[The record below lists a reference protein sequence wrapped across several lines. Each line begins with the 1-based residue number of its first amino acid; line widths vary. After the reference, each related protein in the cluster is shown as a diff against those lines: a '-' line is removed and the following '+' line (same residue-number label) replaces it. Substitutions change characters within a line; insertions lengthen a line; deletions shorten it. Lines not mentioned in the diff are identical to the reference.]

1 MSFLVSKRS
10 FWPAIIFGLAVAL
23 TGTFVSLSHPAQLV
37 SSGRAAATNLSVP
50 ATTAE
55 QRISDSYGR
64 LPLSF
69 EINEGQA
76 DPRVKFLS
84 HGPGYDLFL
93 TPTGVTLSLR
103 QPQST
108 LVGKFAETE
117 SVKSRNTT
125 SAPEPSTLGF
135 KLLDAN
141 PNPPMQGEDE
151 LPGKTNYLLGNNPE
165 KWHSD
170 ISTYSRVRY
179 RDVYPHID
187 LAYHGNQK
195 RLEYD
200 FILKPRANSRRI
212 RIMFRRVRKTILD
225 ENGDLILSTRAGD
238 VRQPRP
244 VAYQEINGERH
255 EVAARYHLAG
265 RHIGFR
271 LGRYNRRYPL
281 IIDPV
286 FIYSSFL
293 GGSSSEDGLGI
304 AVDAQGSA
312 YLTGTTS
319 STDFPVVSALQ
330 SVKDSASDVFITK
343 LNPAG
348 TALIYSTYL
357 GGNGSDTGNAIA
369 VDAQGNAYV
378 AGFTGS
384 GNFPTTSGAF
394 QGSKDGLTDAF
405 AAKLNPSG
413 SALVYS
419 TFLGGENNDT
429 ALGIAVDGGGNAY
442 VVGRTDS
449 TRFGFFPIQRNGSP
463 AYKSTDA
470 AGHWS
475 TSASELSA
483 SAVNAFAL
491 DPGNTNVIY
500 AGSNVGV
507 FVSTTAGAHWNLTG
521 TARAS
526 TAPLFTNAVVI
537 DPTNT
542 AVIYA
547 GTTNGVYRSTNSG
560 ALYDIKNS
568 GFTVPS
574 VNALAIDPNTPATL
588 YAGTLLG
595 IYKSTNG
602 GDTWSEIRQGIT
614 GSSPRVNKVVLD
626 PTNPAIVY
634 MGTNRGMFKSTNGGA
649 LWTPINSGPL
659 ATPFTPQIT
668 ALAIDPL
675 NPATLYASGF
685 NGTDILFKTTDG
697 GVTWSGSGSGLTL
710 TLINNLAVDPVTPTT
725 LYAATVGSAIFK
737 STNGGGSWA
746 PSNAGLTNL
755 TTNAVA
761 VDRNSPSTVYA
772 GTTIGNDAFAI
783 RLNATGFQDYFLNFG
798 GNENDEAR
806 GVALDANG
814 NAYIVGTTNSSNFP
828 VVSAFQSTLGGLS
841 DAFVVKLNPAG
852 NSFIYSTYFGGS
864 GSDQGRAIAVSGG
877 SAYVVGSTNSQNF
890 PLARALKSTL
900 TTFDTDAFVTRF
912 SPSGDSLVF
921 STYLGG
927 ERVDQAFAVAV
938 AADASIY
945 VSGSTSSSDFPTL
958 DAPQPNISGSTD
970 AFVTKLNPT
979 GTTLAY
985 STYLGGT
992 GSDQGNGIA
1001 VDGTVNAYVIGTSS
1015 SSDFPTVNPF
1025 QPILRGSDA
1034 FVTKIGVAAD
1044 VSISK
1049 SDSRDPVMVNN
1060 PLTYTLKVK
1069 NAGPSLATGVKVTED
1084 LPSSLTLSSATSS
1097 LGTCSINGLKVT
1109 CDIGSLPAAGAA
1121 TITISVTP
1129 TGTGNITNTA
1139 SVTANE
1145 PDANTA
1151 NNTAT
1156 EVTKVSAS
1164 PSIDG
1169 HVTDAAGNALSGVLM
1184 NLTGGA
1190 QAVSVQTD
1198 SNGFYQFAEVAGG
1211 RNYTITPSK
1220 TNFSFE
1226 PESRTFNALNADQT
1240 ADFVANPCTYSITPI
1255 TQSFG
1260 ATGVAGNVS
1269 VATLHGCPW
1278 TATSNSNWITIN
1290 SGTAGVGNGIVS
1302 FNVNATTSPRAGHLT
1317 IAGQNFAVY
1326 QEFNSCAA
1334 PTFSVATYNLSSS
1347 GTVLTSTADFNGD
1360 GKPDIVVLAKFSGGQ
1375 GAVLLNDGTGGFTAA
1390 TIGPG
1395 ESQGMAVNDF
1405 SGDGKPDL
1413 AFSSYNSNVVGI
1425 LVNNGSG
1432 GFGQSTSSVPF
1443 TSQGQSPLTRG
1454 LFSADINNDGKPDLL
1469 VWTPGASATQIL
1481 LGNGDKT
1488 FNQIAPVSG
1497 SSVDVPIGVVDV
1509 NGDNLP
1515 DLIFAGGTDNSR
1527 PLSVRLGN
1535 GAGGFGSAI
1544 ISSGTNITGVMG
1556 VGDFDSDGKLDIA
1569 ATGVAGS
1576 SNAIAVLKGDGT
1588 GRFVTKSLFAI
1599 GNSPNL
1605 TVADFN
1611 RDGKLDVAFTNG
1623 GSKVTVLL
1631 GDGLGGLGNAISIDT
1646 GASDVT
1652 GNFGLDNADFNG
1664 DKLPDVAVAD
1674 ASRGA
1679 SVLRNSCAA
1688 LPSISGRVTDSRT
1701 TTGLAGATVT
1711 LSGAQSAT
1719 TQTDGSGNYIFPNL
1733 TAAPNYVV
1741 TPSKANFKFNPVST
1755 SVNNLVGIQTAN
1767 FVGTP
1772 TTFQFTS
1779 QDYVVN
1785 EDAGSIQIS
1794 VRRGGD
1800 LSGVSTVD
1808 YATSDG
1814 TASARTDYTSAF
1826 GTLRFNPG
1834 ESLKTFNVLITD
1846 DNLVEGFES
1855 LSLTLSNPVGA
1866 IFNSN
1871 SFEGPPNTS
1880 LLEIRDND
1888 TNPNLPNP
1896 VDSSTFFVRQH
1907 YHDFL
1912 NREPD
1917 ASGLNFWADQ
1927 INSCGTNQPCIDLK
1941 HINVSAAFFLSIEFQ
1956 NTGYLVERTYKAAYG
1971 DVNGNST
1978 FNGTHQLAVP
1988 IVRLNEFLPD
1998 TQQIGQGVVV
2008 GQTGWETVLENNKQ
2022 TFAAQFVQRSRFASA
2037 FATSM
2042 TPAQF
2047 VDTLFTNAGV
2057 TPTAADRNAAI
2068 AEFGSATNTSDVAA
2082 RARALRKVAE
2092 NSTLVTNEFN
2102 RAFVLMQYFGYL
2114 RRDPN
2119 SGPDTDY
2126 TGYDF
2131 WLTKLNQFN
2140 GNFVNAEMVKAFITS
2155 SEYRQRFGP

>member
-10 FWPAIIFGLAVAL
+10 FWPAIIFGLVLAL

-55 QRISDSYGR
+55 QRISDSYVR

-108 LVGKFAETE
+108 LVSKFAETE

-125 SAPEPSTLGF
+125 PAPEPSILGF

-141 PNPPMQGEDE
+141 PNPQMQGEDE

-165 KWHSD
+165 KWHSN

-238 VRQPRP
+238 VRQSRP

-319 STDFPVVSALQ
+319 STDFPVASALQ

-384 GNFPTTSGAF
+384 GNFPTTSEAF

-405 AAKLNPSG
+405 AAKLNPSV
-413 SALVYS
+413 SVLVYS
-419 TFLGGENNDT
+419 TFLGGDNNDT

-491 DPGNTNVIY
+491 DPGNTNVVY

-547 GTTNGVYRSTNSG
+547 GTTNGAYKSTNGG
-560 ALYDIKNS
+560 ALYDIKNA

-588 YAGTLLG
+588 YAGTLFG

-614 GSSPRVNKVVLD
+614 GSSRRVNKVVLD

-697 GVTWSGSGSGLTL
+697 GVNWSGSGSGLTL
-710 TLINNLAVDPVTPTT
+710 TTINNLAVDPVTPAT

-746 PSNAGLTNL
+746 PSNAGLANL

-1001 VDGTVNAYVIGTSS
+1001 VDGTANAYVIGTSS

-1049 SDSRDPVMVNN
+1049 SDSRDPVMINN
-1060 PLTYTLKVK
+1060 PLAYTLKVK
-1069 NAGPSLATGVKVTED
+1069 NAGPSLATGVKVTDD
-1084 LPSSLTLSSATSS
+1084 LPSGLAFSSATTS

-1198 SNGFYQFAEVAGG
+1198 STGFYQFAEVAGG

-1260 ATGVAGNVS
+1260 ATGGAGNVS

-1290 SGTAGVGNGIVS
+1290 SGTAGVGNGTVS

-1326 QEFNSCAA
+1326 REFNSCAS
-1334 PTFSVATYNLSSS
+1334 PTFSVSTYNLSDNP
-1347 GTVLTSTADFNGD
+1347 TVVRVADLNGDGRSDIVAANGGGLTSGGGIIVSVLLNDGSGGFASTNFNTGLGGLEGLVLADFNGD
-1360 GKPDIVVLAKFSGGQ
+1360 GKPDI
-1375 GAVLLNDGTGGFTAA
+1375 AVTNFN
-1390 TIGPG
+1390 
-1395 ESQGMAVNDF
+1395 S
-1405 SGDGKPDL
+1405 
-1413 AFSSYNSNVVGI
+1413 AFVRI
-1425 LVNNGSG
+1425 FFNNGSG
-1432 GFGQSTSSVPF
+1432 VFGQSKADIPF
-1443 TSQGQSPLTRG
+1443 STSQSPSTRG
-1454 LFSADINNDGKPDLL
+1454 VF
-1469 VWTPGASATQIL
+1469 
-1481 LGNGDKT
+1481 
-1488 FNQIAPVSG
+1488 
-1497 SSVDVPIGVVDV
+1497 
-1509 NGDNLP
+1509 
-1515 DLIFAGGTDNSR
+1515 
-1527 PLSVRLGN
+1527 
-1535 GAGGFGSAI
+1535 
-1544 ISSGTNITGVMG
+1544 
-1556 VGDFDSDGKLDIA
+1556 
-1569 ATGVAGS
+1569 
-1576 SNAIAVLKGDGT
+1576 
-1588 GRFVTKSLFAI
+1588 
-1599 GNSPNL
+1599 
-1605 TVADFN
+1605 
-1611 RDGKLDVAFTNG
+1611 
-1623 GSKVTVLL
+1623 
-1631 GDGLGGLGNAISIDT
+1631 
-1646 GASDVT
+1646 
-1652 GNFGLDNADFNG
+1652 
-1664 DKLPDVAVAD
+1664 
-1674 ASRGA
+1674 
-1679 SVLRNSCAA
+1679 
-1688 LPSISGRVTDSRT
+1688 
-1701 TTGLAGATVT
+1701 
-1711 LSGAQSAT
+1711 
-1719 TQTDGSGNYIFPNL
+1719 
-1733 TAAPNYVV
+1733 
-1741 TPSKANFKFNPVST
+1741 
-1755 SVNNLVGIQTAN
+1755 
-1767 FVGTP
+1767 
-1772 TTFQFTS
+1772 
-1779 QDYVVN
+1779 
-1785 EDAGSIQIS
+1785 
-1794 VRRGGD
+1794 
-1800 LSGVSTVD
+1800 
-1808 YATSDG
+1808 
-1814 TASARTDYTSAF
+1814 
-1826 GTLRFNPG
+1826 
-1834 ESLKTFNVLITD
+1834 
-1846 DNLVEGFES
+1846 
-1855 LSLTLSNPVGA
+1855 
-1866 IFNSN
+1866 
-1871 SFEGPPNTS
+1871 
-1880 LLEIRDND
+1880 
-1888 TNPNLPNP
+1888 
-1896 VDSSTFFVRQH
+1896 
-1907 YHDFL
+1907 
-1912 NREPD
+1912 
-1917 ASGLNFWADQ
+1917 
-1927 INSCGTNQPCIDLK
+1927 
-1941 HINVSAAFFLSIEFQ
+1941 
-1956 NTGYLVERTYKAAYG
+1956 
-1971 DVNGNST
+1971 
-1978 FNGTHQLAVP
+1978 
-1988 IVRLNEFLPD
+1988 
-1998 TQQIGQGVVV
+1998 
-2008 GQTGWETVLENNKQ
+2008 
-2022 TFAAQFVQRSRFASA
+2022 
-2037 FATSM
+2037 
-2042 TPAQF
+2042 
-2047 VDTLFTNAGV
+2047 
-2057 TPTAADRNAAI
+2057 
-2068 AEFGSATNTSDVAA
+2068 
-2082 RARALRKVAE
+2082 
-2092 NSTLVTNEFN
+2092 
-2102 RAFVLMQYFGYL
+2102 
-2114 RRDPN
+2114 
-2119 SGPDTDY
+2119 
-2126 TGYDF
+2126 
-2131 WLTKLNQFN
+2131 
-2140 GNFVNAEMVKAFITS
+2140 
-2155 SEYRQRFGP
+2155 